1 MEVTIIG
8 CGQVGYLGRTHCR
21 DFFVVAATLWA
32 RQRWFPSDAVS
43 GGLAG
48 TWWLLAGFQ
57 GLRICQ
63 HWFHLWRNKPFLTYG
78 AEDGVRAPDGDARAE
93 ARGRD
98 EGREGLALA

>member
-1 MEVTIIG
+1 M
-8 CGQVGYLGRTHCR
+8 
-21 DFFVVAATLWA
+21 VAP
-32 RQRWFPSDAVS
+32 R
-43 GGLAG
+43 
-48 TWWLLAGFQ
+48 GFQ